1 VATVEETVQV
11 RGIRCERCMARLAKV
26 LEGHDGLRSA
36 NANFQGQVTL
46 VYDDERTSRE
56 ALLAG
61 LERGGF
67 RETGT
72 APGGGATA
80 A

>member
-1 VATVEETVQV
+1 VATVEDVVQV

-26 LEGHDGLRSA
+26 LDGHAGLESA
-36 NANFQGQVTL
+36 NADFQGNVTL

-56 ALLAG
+56 ALLKE
-61 LERGGF
+61 LLRGGF
-67 RETGT
+67 REQ
-72 APGGGATA
+72 A

>member
-1 VATVEETVQV
+1 VATVEDVVQV

-26 LEGHDGLRSA
+26 LDGHDGLQSA
-36 NANFQGQVTL
+36 NADFQGNVTL

-56 ALLAG
+56 ALLKE
-61 LERGGF
+61 LLRGGF
-67 RETGT
+67 REHDD
-72 APGGGATA
+72 ARPA